1 MTNLEEKIKK
11 EYKDNPYHLLNMYND
26 LRQNLFSKFG
36 KRMLRI
42 EDDIK
47 KLQKVFSNDLPHMQE
62 DINDLK
68 VSINNLIK
76 NNEKRTD

>member
-1 MTNLEEKIKK
+1 
-11 EYKDNPYHLLNMYND
+11 MYND